1 MVAKPARKRATYQ
14 DVIDAPENMVAEIID
29 GELLLASRP
38 KGRHA
43 RNYTTAGAFLTGAFE
58 FGLNGPG
65 GWKFVFEP
73 ELHWG
78 PAERLDVLVPD
89 IAGWREERFVD
100 SLDGYFHVVPD
111 WICEVA
117 SPSTAHV
124 DRMKKMPLYA
134 RQKVSHV
141 WLPDPKTWLVD
152 VFRFEKTRYSLVG
165 TYGGND
171 AIRAEPFEEVE
182 IPPAFF
188 WGAAAPPPDESASKP
203 VKKRASG
210 SKKKR

>member
-1 MVAKPARKRATYQ
+1 MVAKPTRKRATYQ
-14 DVIDAPENMVAEIID
+14 DVVDAPENMVAEIID
-29 GELLLASRP
+29 GELFLASRP
-38 KGRHA
+38 KARGA
-43 RNYTTAGAFLTGAFE
+43 RNHGGIFAVLMGAFE
-58 FGLNGPG
+58 YGQNGPG
-65 GWKFVFEP
+65 GWRFVVEP

-78 PAERLDVLVPD
+78 SPDRLEVLVPD

-165 TYGGND
+165 TYGGD
-171 AIRAEPFEEVE
+171 KPIRAEPFDEVE

-188 WGAAAPPPDESASKP
+188 WGTSAPPAEDSGPKP
-203 VKKRASG
+203 KAKAVKRPRKR
-210 SKKKR
+210 

>member
-1 MVAKPARKRATYQ
+1 
-14 DVIDAPENMVAEIID
+14 MVAEIID
-29 GELLLASRP
+29 GELFLASRS
-38 KGRHA
+38 KGRGA
-43 RNYTTAGAFLTGAFE
+43 RNHGGIFAFLMGAFE
-58 FGLNGPG
+58 NGINGPG
-65 GWKFVFEP
+65 GWRFVVEP

-78 PAERLDVLVPD
+78 PADRLDVIVPD

-134 RQKVSHV
+134 RQKVRHV

-152 VFRFEKTRYSLVG
+152 VFRFERTRYLLVG
-165 TYGGND
+165 TFGGD
-171 AIRAEPFEEVE
+171 QPIRAEPFEEVE
-182 IPPAFF
+182 IAPAFF
-188 WGAAAPPPDESASKP
+188 WGASAPPPDESAAKP
-203 VKKRASG
+203 AKKRATNP
-210 SKKKR
+210 KKRRS